1 MHVPRTHS
9 RRLTALRSLAFCTV
23 LAAASLAEVAAALPT
38 TRTKQQKQVA
48 KDVRLPIIVHK
59 MGRSGEIMQRVV
71 FKRIFRGSVGQTNVF
86 HYQGWKVTIAPAA
99 GKTPFVLQLDP
110 RLTVTLSH
118 KGDHVGKL
126 TLAGRFVAYRDA
138 YLFEGQSTKTFVSAG
153 GERYQV
159 QAGFAAA
166 RPSTSITLKKN

>member
-1 MHVPRTHS
+1 MRDFIPSPASV
-9 RRLTALRSLAFCTV
+9 TALRLQAFWLV
-23 LAAASLAEVAAALPT
+23 LALCAAAPVANALPT
-38 TRTKQQKQVA
+38 SRTKQQKQVA

-59 MGRSGEIMQRVV
+59 MGRSGEILQRVI

-86 HYQGWKVTIAPAA
+86 HYQGWKITIAPAA

-126 TLAGRFVAYRDA
+126 TLDGRFVAYRNA
-138 YLFEGQSTKTFVSAG
+138 YLFEGQSTKIFVSAG
-153 GERYQV
+153 GVRYQV

-166 RPSTSITLKKN
+166 RPTTSITLKKN